1 MRHLNDALLL
11 ETFMTNLRASD
22 LSERK
27 LSPWIISLRI
37 LKKAMGDIQTILEN
51 EELGYKLVTTDPR
64 YYYQFA
70 KFTML
75 RNESVMYIAI
85 RFPLATYEQ
94 SFSAYKVMSFPV
106 PINDSENHAS
116 QLLNLQDY
124 LLVSKDKQF
133 YTTLSEK
140 TMAQCQKNSFIV
152 IKNLISIRY
161 TIQQIV
167 SLIYFKEIQNK
178 LKIHVI
184 FVFLQM
190 N

>member
-1 MRHLNDALLL
+1 
-11 ETFMTNLRASD
+11 
-22 LSERK
+22 
-27 LSPWIISLRI
+27 
-37 LKKAMGDIQTILEN
+37 
-51 EELGYKLVTTDPR
+51 
-64 YYYQFA
+64 
-70 KFTML
+70 
-75 RNESVMYIAI
+75 
-85 RFPLATYEQ
+85 
-94 SFSAYKVMSFPV
+94 MSFPV

-140 TMAQCQKNSFIV
+140 KWHNVRKQRNSFIV
-152 IKNLISIRY
+152 IKNLIFKRY
-161 TIQQIV
+161 TILQIV